1 MAQVPG
7 QLAQQAA
14 PVPEPSVCLGLSPPE
29 QLLSSPHTW
38 AGDPC
43 AAEECAASSTR
54 GPLGSGLVHLM
65 LQEGPHSTNY
75 YLPCSCTCP
84 AQCHWTINISLSRS
98 PLNLSQI
105 YSEILTLRVC
115 QEVLAVL
122 CPLTGPGSVTSSLS
136 WNRVRDMLWMER
148 AEGPLQ
154 TRWGHRA
161 ARGYA
166 REVGLGL
173 GLYGPCQLS
182 KNNFGDLW
190 FT

>member
-1 MAQVPG
+1 MCDFEICLKILSIFPGIQPQVFLRLQQNPHVPVKLVGPSSLWQHMAQVTRR
-7 QLAQQAA
+7 LAPQAA

-84 AQCHWTINISLSRS
+84 AQYHWTINISLSAKS
-98 PLNLSQI
+98 LE
-105 YSEILTLRVC
+105 SE
-115 QEVLAVL
+115 
-122 CPLTGPGSVTSSLS
+122 
-136 WNRVRDMLWMER
+136 
-148 AEGPLQ
+148 
-154 TRWGHRA
+154 
-161 ARGYA
+161 
-166 REVGLGL
+166 
-173 GLYGPCQLS
+173 
-182 KNNFGDLW
+182 
-190 FT
+190 